1 MSFFGD
7 GWVTFC
13 KKAAKPVR
21 YFCLILLVTF
31 AVGRAFADGGSVQ
44 LHGMAGRFLVTLFA
58 EPPTVRAGQ
67 VDLSALIQD
76 SGTAQPVLD
85 AAVTL
90 QLRPVQVQKS
100 RQPAW
105 SPPSCAVEP
114 PKDLNRVA
122 LVRSGAANRLLYGA
136 QIEIPSP
143 GTWHVRAD
151 ISQGSDQATLEGD
164 MEVAPALPP
173 AAAYWPFF
181 CLPIAVI
188 GIYVLRNWAVNARER
203 AGTSANEHE

>member
-1 MSFFGD
+1 LRLSGFLQEMQ
-7 GWVTFC
+7 
-13 KKAAKPVR
+13 AKPVH
-21 YFCLILLVTF
+21 YFCLILLLTS

-44 LHGMAGRFLVTLFA
+44 LHGVAGRFLVTLFA

-76 SGTAQPVLD
+76 NSTAEPVLD

-90 QLRPVQVQKS
+90 QLRPVQVQGS

-114 PKDLNRVA
+114 PKDLNRIP
-122 LVRSGAANRLLYGA
+122 LVHSGASNRLLYGA
-136 QIEIPSP
+136 QIEIPTA

-151 ISQGSDQATLEGD
+151 INQGSDHATLEGD
-164 MEVAPALPP
+164 MEVAQALPP
-173 AAAYWPFF
+173 AAAYWPLFF
-181 CLPIAVI
+181 LPVAAI
-188 GIYVLRNWAVNARER
+188 GIYVLRNCAVNDRER
-203 AGTSANEHE
+203 T